1 MVYRVQR
8 LHTPSRGPT
17 FSFETVVQNHD
28 PIIGPV
34 AYSIT
39 GEVGESRI
47 DSRARKAEKKT
58 AEKPA
63 VKRMTLEEA
72 MKNQALRDKVEEKD
86 DTLSFED

>member
-1 MVYRVQR
+1 MLALYNLDQ
-8 LHTPSRGPT
+8 TKGPI
-17 FSFETVVQNHD
+17 
-28 PIIGPV
+28 P
-34 AYSIT
+34 YSIT

-47 DSRARKAEKKT
+47 DSRARKAEKK

-86 DTLSFED
+86 DSLSFED